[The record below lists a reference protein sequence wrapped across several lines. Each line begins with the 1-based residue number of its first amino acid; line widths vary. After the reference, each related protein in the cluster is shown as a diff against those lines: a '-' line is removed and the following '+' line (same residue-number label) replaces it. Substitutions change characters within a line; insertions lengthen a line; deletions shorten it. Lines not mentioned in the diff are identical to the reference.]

1 MKRAGL
7 LKHRAGAVFT
17 SAILMSTFFQFPAKA
32 ALYTF
37 SSHTF
42 TTCSATGN
50 TGPAQSACRSAY
62 STAWDESD
70 SNFTVVNGIQKWTV
84 PASGTYRIK
93 AIGSVGGGYSGGSY
107 GYGASI
113 QGDVSLTQGE
123 VISIVVGQQGINLGG
138 GYGQGGSGG
147 SFVVRGTDIP
157 LIIAGGGGSMSSG
170 GGDAGSARTARACGD
185 ASLTT
190 SGMAGCYYSVTPGDG
205 FGAAGTN
212 GSAGGAV
219 VSSWNGYPGSGFLS
233 DASVGAAKSWANGML
248 GGNLTTYGVGGFGG
262 GGSAG
267 MYGGSGGGGYSGG
280 GASARHSHGG
290 GGGSYN
296 AGTNKVEALN
306 NAIAAGSVVIT
317 LIAVAISDTT
327 TSLSVP
333 SSLEFRTSA
342 SLVATTSVPG
352 RVTFLANGK
361 RIGGCI
367 SVQTIGSSPI
377 TATCNFKPTARTALN
392 LSATFTPSDTSAY
405 RASSATSGVKA
416 VSNRSGNR

>member
-7 LKHRAGAVFT
+7 LKHRVGAVFT
-17 SAILMSTFFQFPAKA
+17 SAILLSTFLQFPAQG

-50 TGPAQSACRSAY
+50 TGPAQSACRTAY

-93 AIGSVGGGYSGGSY
+93 AIGSVGGGYSGGNY

-147 SFVVRGTDIP
+147 SFVVRGTNTP

-190 SGMAGCYYSVTPGDG
+190 SGMAGCYYSATPGDG
-205 FGAAGTN
+205 FGAAGTS
-212 GSAGGAV
+212 GSAGGAIS
-219 VSSWNGYPGSGFLS
+219 SSWNGYPGSGFLG
-233 DASVGAAKSWANGML
+233 DATVGAAKSWANGML

-280 GASARHSHGG
+280 GASSRHSHGG

-296 AGTNKVEALN
+296 VGTNKVEALN
-306 NAIAAGSVVIT
+306 NAVAAGSVEIS
-317 LIAVAISDTT
+317 LIAIAISDTT
-327 TSLSVP
+327 TTLSVP
-333 SSLEFRTSA
+333 DSFAFRTSA
-342 SLVATTSVPG
+342 TLTATTSVSG

-361 RIGGCI
+361 RIGGCVAI
-367 SVQTIGSSPI
+367 PTVGSSPI
-377 TATCNFKPTARTALN
+377 TATCIFKPTARTALVI
-392 LSATFTPSDTSAY
+392 SAQLTPSDQSAY
-405 RASSATSGVKA
+405 RSSSAFTGNKQVT
-416 VSNRSGNR
+416 NRAGIR

>member
-1 MKRAGL
+1 MRRVDL
-7 LKHRAGAVFT
+7 LKHKHLLVFSAG
-17 SAILMSTFFQFPAKA
+17 ILLSTFFQFPAKA

-37 SSHTF
+37 STHTF

-50 TGPAQSACRSAY
+50 AGPAQSACRTAY
-62 STAWDESD
+62 STTWDESD

-84 PASGTYRIK
+84 PASGTYRIR
-93 AIGSVGGGYSGGSY
+93 AIGSVGGGFSGGSY

-113 QGDVSLTQGE
+113 QGDISLTQGE
-123 VISIVVGQQGINLGG
+123 VLSIVVGQQGINLGG
-138 GYGQGGSGG
+138 GYGQGGGGG
-147 SFVVRGTDIP
+147 SFVVRGTNTP
-157 LIIAGGGGSMSSG
+157 LIVAGGGGSMSSG
-170 GGDAGSARTARACGD
+170 GGDAGSTRTARACGD

-205 FGAAGTN
+205 YGAAGTN
-212 GSAGGAV
+212 GSAGGAIS
-219 VSSWNGYPGSGFLS
+219 SSWNGYPGSGFLG

-280 GASARHSHGG
+280 GASSRHSHGG

-306 NAIAAGSVVIT
+306 NAVAAGGVVIS
-317 LIAVAISDTT
+317 LIAIAVSDSTT
-327 TSLSVP
+327 TLTVPDSLTFRR
-333 SSLEFRTSA
+333 SSTLT
-342 SLVATTSVPG
+342 ATTNVPG

-367 SVQTIGSSPI
+367 SIPTAGSSPI
-377 TATCNFKPTARTALN
+377 TATCTFKPTARTSIIILAQ
-392 LSATFTPSDTSAY
+392 FTPSDQSAF
-405 RASSATSGVKA
+405 RSSSAVSGAKQ
-416 VSNRSGNR
+416 VSNRVGTR

>member
-1 MKRAGL
+1 MKRADS
-7 LKHRAGAVFT
+7 LKCKAFVSGILVFFNLI
-17 SAILMSTFFQFPAKA
+17 SFPSISNA
-32 ALYTF
+32 ALFTF
-37 SSHTF
+37 TSHTF
-42 TTCSATGN
+42 TSCSATGYS
-50 TGPAQSACRSAY
+50 GPTQAGCRSAY
-62 STAWDESD
+62 ATTWDESD
-70 SNFTVVNGIQKWTV
+70 SNFTVANGIQKWTV
-84 PASGTYRIK
+84 PASGKYRIK
-93 AIGSVGGGYSGGSY
+93 AIGSVGGGYSGGNY

-113 QGDVSLTQGE
+113 QGELDLAQGDVL
-123 VISIVVGQQGINLGG
+123 SIVVGQQGLDLGG
-138 GYGQGGSGG
+138 GYGQGGGGG
-147 SFVVRGTDIP
+147 SFVIKGASTP
-157 LIIAGGGGSMSSG
+157 LVIAGGGGSMSSG
-170 GGDAGSARTARACGD
+170 GGDAGSSRTARACGD

-190 SGMAGCYYSVTPGDG
+190 SGMAGCYYSGTPGDG

-219 VSSWNGYPGSGFLS
+219 VSSWNGYPGSGFLG

-296 AGTNKVEALN
+296 AGTNKVEGLN
-306 NAIAAGSVVIT
+306 NAIAPGSVIIT

-333 SSLEFRTSA
+333 NSLAFRTA
-342 SLVATTSVPG
+342 STLVATTSVPG

-367 SVQTIGSSPI
+367 SIATVGSSPI
-377 TATCNFKPTARTALN
+377 TATCNFKPATRIALN
-392 LSATFTPSDTSAY
+392 LSVSFTPSDTSSY
-405 RASSATSGVKA
+405 RSSSATSGLKS